1 MLVTLNAGLEGMN
14 TFGMKVKADVL
25 VEYESAEE
33 LVSFLGD
40 DRFAA
45 VRKKPYLSIGSGSNL
60 LFTGDFHGTLLC
72 SRIGGVSFSSSGED
86 TVLARVGAGVV
97 WDDFCA
103 LAASE
108 GLWGPENLSL
118 IPGTAGASAV
128 QNIGAYGR
136 EAADII
142 EEVVCLETD
151 TLTTVRFS
159 PHECRYGYRE
169 SRFKGEWK
177 GRFIV
182 LEVVYKLSR
191 KYSPYLDYAH
201 VRDSMI
207 KVYGPEPECGYTPL
221 EVRSC
226 ISDIRRSKL
235 PDPSVK
241 GNAGSFFKNPFVS
254 AEKYME
260 IASSSP
266 VPVPHFVNPDGS
278 VKIPAAW
285 LIDRS
290 GLKGFRLGGAAVCET
305 QPLVLLNDSGNA
317 APDEIIAL
325 ENHVISTV
333 RKNFGITL
341 YPEVEHIR

>member
-14 TFGMKVKADVL
+14 TFGLKVKAGVL
-25 VEYESAEE
+25 VEYESPEE
-33 LVSFLGD
+33 LVSFLTEG
-40 DRFAA
+40 RFAA
-45 VRKKPYLSIGSGSNL
+45 VRKKPYLCIGGGSNL
-60 LFTGDFHGTLLC
+60 LFTGDFQGTLLC
-72 SRIGGVSFSSSGED
+72 SRIGGVTFLPSGPD

-142 EEVVCLETD
+142 EEVVCLELD
-151 TLTTVRFS
+151 TLRTVRFA
-159 PHECRYGYRE
+159 PEECGYGYRE

-177 GRFIV
+177 GRYIV
-182 LEVVYKLSR
+182 LEVVYRLSR

-201 VRDSMI
+201 VRDSMA
-207 KVYGPEPECGYTPL
+207 KVYGPEPEEGYTPL
-221 EVRSC
+221 QVRRC

-254 AEKYME
+254 EEKYLE
-260 IASSSP
+260 IAAESP
-266 VPVPHFVNPDGS
+266 VPVPHFINPDGS

-290 GLKGFRLGGAAVCET
+290 GLKGFRLGGAAVCAT
-305 QPLVLLNDSGNA
+305 QPLVLLNESGEA
-317 APDEIIAL
+317 SPAEIIAL
-325 ENHVISTV
+325 ENHVTETV

-341 YPEVEHIR
+341 HPEVEHI